1 MYIPAPLAVHDKVVA
16 EGKPGSL
23 GCSRGD
29 SDAAPP
35 FPFDVGDGND
45 YGQCKLQLTVPSKCQ
60 CDGNDCTP
68 CAIVVGYHGYS
79 ETGTSNHS
87 WKSRLEPKGEAVDF
101 ISLYPT
107 GDLTESNYFNWT
119 ALKKRRSRLRQNWA
133 VPSCQ
138 DPEDGCFLMDDI
150 PCDLC
155 APTLKTM

>member
-45 YGQCKLQLTVPSKCQ
+45 YGQRKLQLTVPSKCQ

-87 WKSRLEPKGEAVDF
+87 WKSRLEPKGEAVGF

-119 ALKKRRSRLRQNWA
+119 ALKNAAADCAKTGRFPHAKILK
-133 VPSCQ
+133 
-138 DPEDGCFLMDDI
+138 MD
-150 PCDLC
+150 
-155 APTLKTM
+155 AF

>member
-45 YGQCKLQLTVPSKCQ
+45 
-60 CDGNDCTP
+60 CTP

-87 WKSRLEPKGEAVDF
+87 WKSRLEPKGEAVGF

-107 GDLTESNYFNWT
+107 GDLTESNYFNWA
-119 ALKKRRSRLRQNWA
+119 ALKNAAADCVKTGRFPHA
-133 VPSCQ
+133 K
-138 DPEDGCFLMDDI
+138 FLKMDA
-150 PCDLC
+150 C
-155 APTLKTM
+155 